1 MLDIIILAILAY
13 FIFKKLKSILGDEY
27 DKDYFGYDEKT
38 HQFVYKKRM
47 KDADKVEAKEEIG
60 SKDYNNLD
68 EKSKKYAIELCEK
81 IGGFSLSKFKFI
93 VEKVCDAVIKANENH
108 NEKEIKTFFATE
120 LADAIISGF
129 QNEEQNHIA
138 LVAIDKIEI
147 DNIDKDGEK
156 YIICMKINTQQI
168 NYTTDRDNRI
178 VDGSKTEIIKVS
190 EKWFFSRK
198 ISSKN
203 QTWFIEKIEEC

>member
-1 MLDIIILAILAY
+1 M
-13 FIFKKLKSILGDEY
+13 
-27 DKDYFGYDEKT
+27 
-38 HQFVYKKRM
+38 
-47 KDADKVEAKEEIG
+47 
-60 SKDYNNLD
+60 
-68 EKSKKYAIELCEK
+68 
-81 IGGFSLSKFKFI
+81 
-93 VEKVCDAVIKANENH
+93 
-108 NEKEIKTFFATE
+108 
-120 LADAIISGF
+120 ADAIISGF

-168 NYTTDRDNRI
+168 NYTTDKDNNI
-178 VDGSKTEIIKVS
+178 IDGSKTEIIKVN